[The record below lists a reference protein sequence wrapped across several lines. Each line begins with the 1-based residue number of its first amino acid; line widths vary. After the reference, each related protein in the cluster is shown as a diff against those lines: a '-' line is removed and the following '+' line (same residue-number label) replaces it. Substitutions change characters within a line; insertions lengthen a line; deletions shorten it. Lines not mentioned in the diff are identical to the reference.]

1 MNMFKRMASL
11 VVMAVMM
18 LQIAAFA
25 APVPEDVIG
34 TDYEAAAS
42 LLCALDIM
50 VGDGTNFNPDDN
62 ITRAEFAQILMKTLR
77 LDAAAEAYSPTG
89 VFTDVPKDNIFA
101 PAVELGVGIGAIKG
115 YGDGTFGPDNNVLGT
130 EAVKMMT
137 YACGHDIT
145 AEMNGGYPA
154 GYMTTAQDIGLL
166 KGLSG
171 VDYSVP
177 MTRGQAAILCTNT
190 LKVDMKKKVSTGDKI
205 TYVETKDVNLLS
217 EKFDVYKVDGIVTA
231 NDVTSMWGSSSLRK
245 DTVQIEYGNQ
255 SGIYEIGETTIST
268 AVGKYIRAYYKYD
281 KDMDTY
287 TIMSYE
293 VLGNKN
299 EITEVDLANI
309 DYNTLSATKIEY
321 WKDKDNDTRTTE
333 LKIAT
338 TPSIIFNG
346 ATRTKNNSVVATF
359 EEIKGRPGEV
369 TFLDYDADGTVD
381 VVNVMAY
388 ETLVVKSINTKDYE
402 LTDEVGTYELSPT
415 TGTMVNKTK
424 NIQIDI
430 ESDNVTAV
438 FTDADGAEMEFSDIS
453 VGDVL
458 SIARSDEGAI
468 RQYFDVKISTDSVD
482 ATLNQLGKKDNKY
495 VLTLDDTKYEVTESY
510 MGFITDGEG
519 MDKATTALKVRVGST
534 GEFFLDVFGNIAY
547 SKVSGMGTDA
557 TFGFMVNYQEGRYG
571 DDDVQFKIY
580 SDGAYEIYSAA
591 NRVEIDGVGYKGTS
605 NILAGMQKSM
615 DEVNKIVTYYSDA
628 NENQKGKMSV
638 LLFTLNADGQIKAID
653 TPYFNKDGGESEYSL
668 QPVEG
673 KSLGFYKSIR
683 YLKNTSSLGGTLT
696 KLDPSATILQL
707 PGTAGALD
715 NASKLSTIKGSSVA
729 NEKTFANLQMF
740 ATEPDSNKVTYAVSK
755 LEGSSASGQIGE
767 TDSEMHDA
775 QIFVVSEVT
784 RVLDAEGLE
793 TIGLIGYQ
801 EGKQKE
807 YIVDYD
813 YYSDKAEG
821 LYYDVIT
828 GAGAREN
835 QGRKFE
841 QYFTKNIVE
850 ETAERK
856 NNILLPGDAIR
867 VNLNDAGEI
876 NFVAPNYLAK
886 EKLFR
891 AGDQG
896 KTVDANRYR
905 AMDIAVVYQKDG
917 DEVSFRYLL
926 DKTLSN
932 ENSSIHIT
940 TDAKGYVIAADSLD
954 AASEKNLTLYDPA
967 ANDGKGAYILN
978 DSTGMRPMESYN
990 LSGFKDK
997 IMVYDAKNTDEPVK
1011 AGTADD
1017 LNDIDSLSSPASL
1030 VIMQFRSSSPRGMYI
1045 IKY

>member
-34 TDYEAAAS
+34 TEYEAAAS

-77 LDAAAEAYSPTG
+77 LDAAAEAYSPAG
-89 VFTDVPKDNIFA
+89 LFTDVPKDNIFA
-101 PAVELGVGIGAIKG
+101 PAVELGAGIGAIKG

-231 NDVTSMWGSSSLRK
+231 NDVTSMWGSSSLRD

-255 SGIYEIGETTIST
+255 SGIYEVGATTVSS
-268 AVGKYIRAYYKYD
+268 ALGKYICAYYKYD

-287 TIMSYE
+287 TVMSYE

-299 EITEVDLANI
+299 EITTVDLADI
-309 DYNTLSATKIEY
+309 DYNSLSATKVEY
-321 WKDKDNDTRTTE
+321 WKDKENDTRTTE
-333 LKIAT
+333 LKIAS

-359 EEIKGRPGEV
+359 DEIKGQSGEV

-388 ETLVVKSINTKDYE
+388 ETMVVKSINSKDYE
-402 LTDEVGTYELSPT
+402 LNDEIGTYEWSDKT
-415 TGTMVNKTK
+415 NAYVNKTK

-438 FTDADGAEMEFSDIS
+438 FTDVDGAEMEFSDIS

-458 SIARSDEGAI
+458 SIARSDEGAS
-468 RQYFDVKISTDSVD
+468 RQYFDVKICNDSVD
-482 ATLNQLGKKDNKY
+482 AELNQLGKKDNRY
-495 VLTLDDTKYEVTESY
+495 VLTLDDTKYEVTDSY

-519 MDKATTALKVRVGST
+519 MSKPTTALKIKIGST
-534 GEFFLDVFGNIAY
+534 GEFFLDAFGKVAY
-547 SKVSGMGTDA
+547 SKLSGMGSDA
-557 TFGFMVNYQEGRYG
+557 TFGFMVAYQEGRYG

-580 SDGAYEIYSAA
+580 SDGAYEVYTAA
-591 NRVEIDGVGYKGTS
+591 SRVEIDGVGFKGTS

-615 DEVNKIVTYYSDA
+615 DEVNKIITYYDDA
-628 NENQKGKMSV
+628 SEDQKGKMSAV
-638 LLFTLNADGQIKAID
+638 LFTLNADGQIKAID

-673 KSLGFYKSIR
+673 KSLGFQSGLR
-683 YLKNTSSLGGTLT
+683 YLKNTSSLGGTLI
-696 KLDPSATILQL
+696 KLDPNAPIIQL
-707 PGTAGALD
+707 PGNASALD
-715 NASKLSTIKGSSVA
+715 TVSKMSVIKGSAVP
-729 NEKTFANLQMF
+729 NEKTFDNLQLF
-740 ATEPDSNKVTYAVSK
+740 ATEPKSSKVTYAVSK
-755 LEGSSASGQIGE
+755 AKAGASAGSSKNLGD
-767 TDSEMHDA
+767 TDSQIHDA

-784 RVLDAEGLE
+784 RVLNSEGFE

-807 YIVDYD
+807 YTVDYD
-813 YYSDKAEG
+813 YYSDRANG
-821 LYYDVIT
+821 LYYDVVR
-828 GAGAREN
+828 GAPGKENGAARF
-835 QGRKFE
+835 QK
-841 QYFTKNIVE
+841 YFDEGAATISP
-850 ETAERK
+850 ER
-856 NNILLPGDAIR
+856 NNDILLPGDAIR
-867 VNLNDAGEI
+867 VRLNDAGEVS
-876 NFVAPNYLAK
+876 FVSPNYLSA

-891 AGDQG
+891 ADDQG
-896 KTVDANRYR
+896 RTVNATRYR
-905 AMDIAVVYQKDG
+905 AMDIGVVYQKDG

-926 DKTLSN
+926 DKSQSNESNSTMIITNDKGYITGTLSKD
-932 ENSSIHIT
+932 SQ
-940 TDAKGYVIAADSLD
+940 TDAA
-954 AASEKNLTLYDPA
+954 LTLYDSET
-967 ANDGKGAYILN
+967 GSYILN
-978 DSTGMRPMESYN
+978 DTTGMRKMESYN
-990 LSGFKDK
+990 VSSFKDK
-997 IMVYDAKNTDEPVK
+997 ITVFDAKNTDNPVT
-1011 AGTADD
+1011 AGTVDD